1 MSFKANALARETGL
15 PKQTVS
21 ERMRKGQTVD
31 QIRIYAAALGRSPK
45 IEFPY
50 TGAAPCPPESAEAD
64 GAYELIVR
72 GRHRLEA
79 IDDAKLRRAR
89 ALAERGE
96 IENAL
101 RRGELIP
108 VAYVRTWASRFLTDG
123 RDEILKAPGELADVL
138 AAETDPLKV
147 AAILRGWVE
156 RVMAKFHQFDRL
168 WAADGEDRK
177 STS

>member
-1 MSFKANALARETGL
+1 VNALARETGL

-45 IEFPY
+45 NGFPHVV
-50 TGAAPCPPESAEAD
+50 APPGSPESPEAA

-72 GRHRLEA
+72 GRQRLEA

-89 ALAERGE
+89 ALAERSE
-96 IENAL
+96 LENAL
-101 RRGELIP
+101 RRGELMP
-108 VAYVRTWASRFLTDG
+108 VSYIRTWGSRFLTDA
-123 RDEILKAPGELADVL
+123 RDTLLTGPSELADVL
-138 AAETDPLKV
+138 AAETDPLKT
-147 AAILRGWVE
+147 AAILRNWLE
-156 RVMAKFHQFDRL
+156 RVMAKLHQLDQL
-168 WAADGEDRK
+168 WGVEGEDRS